1 MKLFVVGNKSPNPD
15 DWSIWDEVKI
25 VMSENKERA
34 IEIAYELAPGTLT
47 ETVFSNTP
55 VAEIKLDK
63 EQLLI
68 SMPEPRWG
76 KDL

>member
-25 VMSENKERA
+25 VVAENDKRA
-34 IEIAYELAPGTLT
+34 RELAGAH
-47 ETVFSNTP
+47 EIEP

-68 SMPEPRWG
+68 SQSEPNWCD
-76 KDL
+76 DL